1 MAYLLLPIL
10 LVLMYVVLLRP
21 QQQRLRSQRQLV
33 ASLDVGDEVITAGG
47 IIGRIVALS
56 DDRASIE
63 VADGVVIDF
72 LRVAVNRRAG
82 DAAAGGTTADMDDS
96 GQDLTDRS
104 GDLDEGAGDGGG
116 DGGGG
121 GGGDAGDRPDEASA

>member
-47 IIGRIVALS
+47 LIGRIVALT
-56 DDRASIE
+56 DQRASIE
-63 VADGVVIDF
+63 VADGVVVEF
-72 LRVAVNRRAG
+72 LRVAVNRKADDIPPGVTRVDEDDTAG
-82 DAAAGGTTADMDDS
+82 D
-96 GQDLTDRS
+96 LTEHS
-104 GDLDEGAGDGGG
+104 GDPDDGA
-116 DGGGG
+116 
-121 GGGDAGDRPDEASA
+121 GDAGDRPDEASA

>member
-47 IIGRIVALS
+47 IIGRIVALT
-56 DDRASIE
+56 DQRASIE
-63 VADGVVIDF
+63 VADGVVVDF
-72 LRVAVNRRAG
+72 LRVAVNRRADDIPPGATPADVADSAG
-82 DAAAGGTTADMDDS
+82 DP
-96 GQDLTDRS
+96 TDRP
-104 GDLDEGAGDGGG
+104 GGPDEEGT
-116 DGGGG
+116 
-121 GGGDAGDRPDEASA
+121 GDAGDRPDEATA

>member
-21 QQQRLRSQRQLV
+21 QQQRVRSQRQLV

-63 VADGVVIDF
+63 VADGVVIEF
-72 LRVAVNRRAG
+72 LRAAVNRRA
-82 DAAAGGTTADMDDS
+82 
-96 GQDLTDRS
+96 
-104 GDLDEGAGDGGG
+104 DGNPAGG
-116 DGGGG
+116 DG
-121 GGGDAGDRPDEASA
+121 ADEADATDLTRAVRRPRPGNRRCR

>member
-47 IIGRIVALS
+47 IIGRIVALN
-56 DDRASIE
+56 DQRASIE
-63 VADGVVIDF
+63 VADGVVVEF
-72 LRVAVNRRAG
+72 LRAAVNRRADDIPPDGTGADRVESAESAG
-82 DAAAGGTTADMDDS
+82 DP
-96 GQDLTDRS
+96 TDRS
-104 GDLDEGAGDGGG
+104 AAPDEGA
-116 DGGGG
+116 
-121 GGGDAGDRPDEASA
+121 GDAGDRPDEASA